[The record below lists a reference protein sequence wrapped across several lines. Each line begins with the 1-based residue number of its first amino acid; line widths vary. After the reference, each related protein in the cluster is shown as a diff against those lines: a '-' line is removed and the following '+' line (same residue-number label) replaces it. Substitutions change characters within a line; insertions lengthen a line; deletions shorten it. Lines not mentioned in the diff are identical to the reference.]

1 MEKFKPNTLNYID
14 CIDEI
19 LKHLDLNEADIK
31 NIRHN
36 ILNLEDGYLNYI
48 NEVEY
53 QPDFEHIA
61 EWVDFSIECIEHQ
74 YDLDYEEED
83 DCEIIK
89 IIKSLKKFRNMCP
102 QDLYIQ
108 RRFK

>member
-14 CIDEI
+14 RIDEI

-31 NIRHN
+31 NIHNN

-83 DCEIIK
+83 CEVLK
-89 IIKSLKKFRNMCP
+89 IIKSLKKFRDMCP

-108 RRFK
+108 RRFR